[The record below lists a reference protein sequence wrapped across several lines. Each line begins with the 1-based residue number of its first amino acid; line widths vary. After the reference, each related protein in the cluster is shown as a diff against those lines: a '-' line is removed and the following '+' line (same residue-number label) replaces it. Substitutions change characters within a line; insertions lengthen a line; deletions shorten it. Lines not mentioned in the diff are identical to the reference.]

1 MKISKTI
8 KRLRSERGMTQEAL
22 AEKLFITRQSV
33 SSWEND
39 RTQPD
44 IEMLGKLSE
53 IFDVSIE
60 ELIYGQKRNVTL
72 ETQKPNYN
80 STLMIVF
87 SILGSLLAG
96 VGVVLIF
103 VTFWQKMPMF
113 FKAVLS
119 FLPLLAGQSAGV
131 FVLLKKREKLPWCEG
146 AAVLWTAGIAATLAM
161 IYNIFDLEIY
171 WHTVLIIISLC
182 IIPVILLLKSV
193 APVAVYYGCLIVW
206 FFAGASGD
214 AMYLMLA
221 VLVLMLAGGCL
232 FTSRLVKKENKS
244 IRSLYSHWV
253 SVAAVLV
260 FTICCAF
267 AFDGGFHFIISG
279 AGAVGICLLILSV
292 KDSDI
297 AIPYRIPGLVLTN
310 FMLFA
315 DGAIYYGG
323 LKQIKENIIFTVFL
337 CFAVLCCGV
346 YIAFA
351 KTKNKDKIFN
361 SYIAVSTLSF
371 LVFSIA
377 LYFFAEQGLSL
388 AGTGKAEVFITVMKI
403 IAVIANILLM
413 ISGGREKKLASIN
426 LGFISVAALTL
437 LFVYQS
443 GLSMIANGIL
453 LLIFGGVLLAIN
465 FRLSRKNVKKDMA
478 VINEEVADNDTE
490 S

>member
-1 MKISKTI
+1 
-8 KRLRSERGMTQEAL
+8 MTQEAL

-60 ELIYGQKRNVTL
+60 ELIYGHKRNLTL
-72 ETQKPNYN
+72 ETKKPDYN

-119 FLPLLAGQSAGV
+119 LLPLLAGQSAGV

-146 AAVLWTAGIAATLAM
+146 AAVLWTAGIGATLAM

-171 WHTVLIIISLC
+171 WHTVLILISLC
-182 IIPVILLLKSV
+182 IIPVISLLKAV
-193 APVAVYYGCLIVW
+193 APLVVYYACAIIWLC
-206 FFAGASGD
+206 AASSGD
-214 AMYLMLA
+214 TVYAMLA
-221 VLVLMLAGGCL
+221 LVVLLLAGGCV
-232 FTSRLVKKENKS
+232 FTSRLVKTENKS
-244 IRSLYSHWV
+244 IRSLYAQWV
-253 SVAAVLV
+253 SAAAVLALSVCTALSFGDIHLV
-260 FTICCAF
+260 FSSVGT
-267 AFDGGFHFIISG
+267 
-279 AGAVGICLLILSV
+279 VGICLLLLSLR
-292 KDSDI
+292 DADI
-297 AIPYRIPGLVLTN
+297 VMPYRLPGLLLTS

-315 DGAIYYGG
+315 GGAIYYGN
-323 LKQIKENIIFTVFL
+323 LDRSNENIIF
-337 CFAVLCCGV
+337 AVLQGVAVLLSGV
-346 YIAFA
+346 YIIFT
-351 KTKNKDKIFN
+351 KTKGKDIFFN
-361 SYIAVSTLSF
+361 AYIAVSALSIFVF
-371 LVFSIA
+371 LAVSFSFPKT
-377 LYFFAEQGLSL
+377 YYSDNS
-388 AGTGKAEVFITVMKI
+388 KVEVFKAVMKI

-413 ISGGREKKLASIN
+413 ISGAREKKLASIN
-426 LGFISVAALTL
+426 IGFTSVAALAL

-443 GLSMIANGIL
+443 GLSMIANGFL

-465 FRLSRKNVKKDMA
+465 FRLSRKNAKKEFA
-478 VINEEVADNDTE
+478 VVNEEVADNDTE